1 MSSSTIP
8 FDDGALD
15 RSDDEDGGV
24 KHRGRGKEEDE
35 EEVHSDNNDDE
46 EEVHSDNNDDE
57 EDEEQEESDGEG
69 GDDENLAPPNEEE
82 TATLMQQKQRL
93 GLLDDDDLPN
103 GDEYLKKFDPS
114 LRFSMMEQY
123 HPELLMENNTVV
135 LNKTVIQRNEDG
147 NISDPHHRTLPFLTK
162 YEKARILG
170 ERAKQLNA
178 GAKAMV
184 DVPDHVIDGYLIAL
198 QEYEA
203 KKIPFIIKRPLRNGE
218 CEYWKFCDLECL

>member
-1 MSSSTIP
+1 MSSSIP

-15 RSDDEDGGV
+15 RSDDEDGGDV
-24 KHRGRGKEEDE
+24 KHRGRGKEEEEDEVHSENEDE
-35 EEVHSDNNDDE
+35 EEVHSD
-46 EEVHSDNNDDE
+46 NDDE
-57 EDEEQEESDGEG
+57 EDEEQEDSDVEG
-69 GDDENLAPPNEEE
+69 VEEDTPELPNEEE

-103 GDEYLKKFDPS
+103 GDEYFKKFDPS
-114 LRFSMMEQY
+114 LRFSMMEKY

-135 LNKTVIQRNEDG
+135 HNKTVIQRNEEG
-147 NISDPHHRTLPFLTK
+147 HISDPYHRTLPFLTK